1 MALNGVR
8 EQIDDVDERIL
19 ELLAERR
26 GLVREVATLKDRTS
40 GALRSPKRER
50 EVLDRLVGAG
60 RRRALDG
67 RLVTRVFQE
76 ILADSLDLQE
86 RLARDAARNGSD
98 GDSAA
103 QPIRAAF
110 QGIAGAYSHL
120 AARRFFGDGPEVTC
134 EGLPEFG
141 DVIAAVERGDA
152 THGVL
157 PVENSS
163 AGSVH
168 AAYDLLLDTRLAVVG
183 EIVLPVEH
191 CAVPAVRPYRSR

>member
-1 MALNGVR
+1 MMALNGVR

-120 AARRFFGDGPEVTC
+120 AARRFFGDGLTSKDLAPKARLVARLPVAEEPVEQLVAL
-134 EGLPEFG
+134 EGLEVHVPFVG
-141 DVIAAVERGDA
+141 VAAEPYVAFEVAKRFD
-152 THGVL
+152 H
-157 PVENSS
+157 
-163 AGSVH
+163 
-168 AAYDLLLDTRLAVVG
+168 LL
-183 EIVLPVEH
+183 
-191 CAVPAVRPYRSR
+191 